1 MILVRRGRRSG
12 RLRFSFYATMG
23 EPGTKNQEPGT
34 RNQELRTRNR
44 ELGTDGESVAEHER
58 RTGMDVIDSEL
69 TPRAD
74 EAPKMYW
81 QVLLRLRWLL
91 GGAIGLAFAV
101 DGCSRH
107 CGSNPKHCSPVPLA
121 M

>member
-1 MILVRRGRRSG
+1 
-12 RLRFSFYATMG
+12 
-23 EPGTKNQEPGT
+23 
-34 RNQELRTRNR
+34 
-44 ELGTDGESVAEHER
+44 VAEHEY
-58 RTGMDVIDSEL
+58 RTGMDVIDAEL

-101 DGCSRH
+101 GRMLEALWFEPDT
-107 CGSNPKHCSPVPLA
+107 PLMRVLGDVA
-121 M
+121 VWECLAVWQSG